1 MPRQVTSTGA
11 RAQTSLFHQKELDS
25 PTVFNLGMGEIT
37 IIMLLALIFIGPKK
51 LPELASG
58 LGKLIREIRKTTAD
72 VKNEIQLDDSIR
84 KPFEELREAVTLHP
98 DELKR
103 RDRLKLELAELR
115 RKAEE
120 AAAIMEANASQ
131 SPEEPPPELEGSI
144 ASEGGAEGQDPNS
157 TAVVGHV
164 ATGAAHHDHDE
175 DPAHDH
181 SQYPAPSSEVGG
193 EASGHAATPT
203 AASAGSGPLNGALVK
218 PPGPTIGVP
227 PGAAPAGTVARAP
240 SGAVAAPPAP
250 PLAAVLAKGSGATG
264 LPERRPAQPPTGSDF
279 LRPSRAIP
287 ESRRAG
293 TVPGSGP
300 VPSGPPS
307 LSGAADRSN
316 ITQTLT
322 EADLAAITVK
332 PPALPATAGQAQS
345 RNVPPSPPPRLPGS
359 TPPKLSDKNPDK
371 SSDS

>member
-1 MPRQVTSTGA
+1 M
-11 RAQTSLFHQKELDS
+11 
-25 PTVFNLGMGEIT
+25 FNLGMGEIT

-144 ASEGGAEGQDPNS
+144 AAEGDAEGQVPDPSPEGSSS
-157 TAVVGHV
+157 TVP
-164 ATGAAHHDHDE
+164 AHLAGEAIHHAHDDD

-181 SQYPAPSSEVGG
+181 SQYPAPSPGIA
-193 EASGHAATPT
+193 EAPGHVAQPT
-203 AASAGSGPLNGALVK
+203 LPAGSGPVNGAMVK
-218 PPGPTIGVP
+218 PAGPTIGVP

-250 PLAAVLAKGSGATG
+250 PLAAVLAKGSGATA
-264 LPERRPAQPPTGSDF
+264 LPDRRPTQPPTGSDF
-279 LRPSRAIP
+279 LRPARAIP
-287 ESRRAG
+287 EGRRPGAGAG
-293 TVPGSGP
+293 TVSGSGP

-307 LSGAADRSN
+307 SGGAADRSN

-332 PPALPATAGQAQS
+332 PPALPTTGQAQS
-345 RNVPPSPPPRLPGS
+345 RNLPPSPPPRLPGS

-371 SSDS
+371 SSES

>member
-1 MPRQVTSTGA
+1 M
-11 RAQTSLFHQKELDS
+11 
-25 PTVFNLGMGEIT
+25 FNLGMGEIT

-144 ASEGGAEGQDPNS
+144 APEGEAEGQGPDSSTEGSS
-157 TAVVGHV
+157 TAVAAHV
-164 ATGAAHHDHDE
+164 ATAAAHHAHDDD

-181 SQYPAPSSEVGG
+181 SQYPAPSPGVAV
-193 EASGHAATPT
+193 EAPGHVAQSTG
-203 AASAGSGPLNGALVK
+203 SAGSGPINGAMVK

-240 SGAVAAPPAP
+240 SGAVVGPPAP
-250 PLAAVLAKGSGATG
+250 PVAAVLAKGSGAIAA

-279 LRPSRAIP
+279 VRPARAIP
-287 ESRRAG
+287 EGKRAG
-293 TVPGSGP
+293 TGAGTVSGSGP
-300 VPSGPPS
+300 VQSGQPSSG
-307 LSGAADRSN
+307 GAADRSN

-345 RNVPPSPPPRLPGS
+345 RNLPPSPPPRLPGS
-359 TPPKLSDKNPDK
+359 TPPKLSDKSPDK
-371 SSDS
+371 SSDKSSDS